1 MMAAN
6 SRGLLFRKRN
16 ILGVVLIA
24 GIWLGAYLGKW
35 GLGLGDGFGLGTGG
49 QAWVPSGSNSSSSED
64 ADRTPADK
72 EQSESPSLPSSAKFV
87 KVMID
92 DREFLLVNGT
102 KEEPITLERLMEL
115 VKQVPGDDDG
125 IRLRIY
131 EKSTAR
137 MSSEESLKEAIER
150 EKIPE
155 TAVMWVPAGATK

>member
-1 MMAAN
+1 MATQ

-35 GLGLGDGFGLGTGG
+35 GLGLGDGLGLGPGSH
-49 QAWVPSGSNSSSSED
+49 ASIPSGTNNPSSESEN
-64 ADRTPADK
+64 AQPFEPEK
-72 EQSESPSLPSSAKFV
+72 EKSVALPESTKFV

-92 DREFLLVNGT
+92 DRNYLLVNGT
-102 KEEPITLERLMEL
+102 KEEPISLPKLMEL
-115 VKQVPGDDDG
+115 VNQAPGDEDG

-137 MSSEESLKEAIER
+137 MSAEEGLKEAIEK

-155 TAVMWVPAGATK
+155 TAVIWVPAGATK